1 MPSPPRLTFGGQ
13 PRPPVGLIQQR
24 PVGPPGNLSGVVNII
39 PRQNISK
46 IENGSGPKVL
56 SGIRPPSSISSPSNS
71 PPGPLQSKVL
81 DGPGLPSSHQTLR
94 ALNKSHT
101 SVSKTP
107 PTFAESSPKLFLPQ
121 TPVSAS
127 SVMGIKNLT
136 PIESTSRMPNLRP
149 VQVQNKAI
157 R

>member
-39 PRQNISK
+39 PRQNISR
-46 IENGSGPKVL
+46 IDNGSGPKVL
-56 SGIRPPSSISSPSNS
+56 PGIRSPSSVPPPGNS
-71 PPGPLQSKVL
+71 PPGPFQSKIL
-81 DGPGLPSSHQTLR
+81 DGQVLPSPLQTVR
-94 ALNKSHT
+94 SLNKSQT
-101 SVSKTP
+101 SMTP
-107 PTFAESSPKLFLPQ
+107 PETASKSSPM
-121 TPVSAS
+121 TPVSTS

-136 PIESTSRMPNLRP
+136 PIESAPRMTNLRP
-149 VQVQNKAI
+149 VQVHHK